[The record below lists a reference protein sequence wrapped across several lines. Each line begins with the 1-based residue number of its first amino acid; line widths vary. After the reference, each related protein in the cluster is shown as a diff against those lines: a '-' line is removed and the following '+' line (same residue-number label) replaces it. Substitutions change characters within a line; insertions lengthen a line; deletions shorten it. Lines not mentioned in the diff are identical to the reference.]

1 MLTAIRT
8 FAKSWPARILMAVLA
23 VSFVGWGASSTGLT
37 AVNGDVVIKAGSR
50 TTDSMA
56 FKREYDGYKKT
67 IEQQQNGG
75 QPITPE
81 QAEQNRLDTAVL
93 NGLAT
98 RESFAELLRKTG
110 VRPSDRLILNQIE
123 KIPEFFD
130 QVTGRFDKK
139 LMTDILQ
146 RNEATPQML
155 ETQIRDGI
163 ANQFW
168 GKGLQNG
175 LVAPRAYGALGAVFA
190 LETRDLTYFALPAG
204 SVPAPAA
211 PTDVQLKA
219 FIAENKSAL
228 TLPDMREITIVGF
241 SPAVAASVAGPVD
254 PAELK
259 KRYDFRKDTLS
270 KPETRT
276 LVQIPVKNAAD
287 AQKATARLAA
297 GEAPAAVAKALGT
310 APVEFNDKPATAIPD
325 RKVAEAAF
333 KAAPGQVITVQ
344 GDLGLAVVKV
354 IAAIPGQS
362 ISLEAIK
369 PMLEAE
375 IRKDMAA
382 EKAYAQAQAFED
394 ARQGGAGMAAAAT
407 KAGVQSQ
414 RTPPITAQVAGPNG
428 QPTNLPPKI
437 LQVAFSLPAGGESE
451 VTELGDGVSFAVRVE
466 KVIPAHVPPLDEI
479 RPQVTA
485 FWMQR
490 ELVKALEAKA
500 KALST
505 RVEKGESIEAV
516 AASAGVPVVRVP
528 GLSRQNA
535 QTHTEVPQPVLGR
548 AFGSKPGEVWTAWAP
563 QALVVGRIDN
573 VRMDPNPAAGQ
584 LAEGS
589 RAQLSQAVMRE
600 MGEAAQSYARA
611 KLKTKTRPDLA
622 RAAAGF
628 EPLEKGK
635 AKPAEKKG

>member
-1 MLTAIRT
+1 MLTAIRN
-8 FAKSWPARILMAVLA
+8 FAKSWPARILMAILA
-23 VSFVGWGASSTGLT
+23 VSFVGWGVNATGVSAFT
-37 AVNGDVVIKAGSR
+37 GDQVIKAGSR
-50 TTDSMA
+50 TVDSIA
-56 FKREYDGYKKT
+56 FRREYEGYRKGL
-67 IEQQQNGG
+67 EQQNNG
-75 QPITPE
+75 QPIPPDV
-81 QAEQNRLDTAVL
+81 AEQNHLDSVVL

-98 RESFAELLRKTG
+98 RESFAELLTRTG
-110 VRPSDRLILNQIE
+110 IRPSDGLILKQIE

-139 LMTDILQ
+139 IMRDILA

-155 ETQIRDGI
+155 DAQIRDGI
-163 ANQFW
+163 AGQFW
-168 GKGLQNG
+168 AKGLQNG
-175 LVAPRAYGALGAVFA
+175 LNVPRSYGALGAVFA
-190 LETRDLTYFALPAG
+190 LESRDLTYFALPKEA
-204 SVPAPAA
+204 VAQPAP

-219 FIAENKSAL
+219 FVAENKSAL
-228 TLPDMREITIVGF
+228 TLPDMRELTVVGF
-241 SPAVAASVAGPVD
+241 SPATASSAAGPID

-276 LVQIPVKNAAD
+276 LVQIS
-287 AQKATARLAA
+287 ARS
-297 GEAPAAVAKALGT
+297 AAVAQQAAARLSKGEDPAAIAKSLGVV
-310 APVEFNDKPATAIPD
+310 PVAFNDKPATAIPD

-333 KAAPGQVITVQ
+333 KATPGQVITVQ

-354 IAAIPGQS
+354 VAVVPGTAIS
-362 ISLEAIK
+362 MEEIR

-375 IRKDMAA
+375 IRKEQAA
-382 EKAYAQAQAFED
+382 EKAYAQSQAFED
-394 ARQGGAGMAAAAT
+394 ARQGGASMADAAT
-407 KAGVQSQ
+407 KAGVTAQ
-414 RTPPITAQVAGPNG
+414 RMPQITAQGAAANG
-428 QPTNLPPKI
+428 QPLNLPPKI

-451 VTELGDGVSFAVRVE
+451 ITELGDGVSFAVRVE

-485 FWMQR
+485 VWMQR
-490 ELVKALEAKA
+490 ELVKALEQKA
-500 KALST
+500 KALSA

-516 AASAGVPVVRVP
+516 AASAGLPIVRVP
-528 GLSRQNA
+528 GLTRQSA
-535 QTHTEVPQPVLGR
+535 QAHPEVPQAVMGR
-548 AFGSKPGEVWTAWAP
+548 AFGAKPGEVWTARAP

-573 VRMDPNPAAGQ
+573 VRMDASPNAAQ

-589 RAQLSQAVMRE
+589 RAQLSQAVFRE
-600 MGEAAQSYARA
+600 MGNAAQAYARI
-611 KLKTKTRPDLA
+611 KLKTKTDPVRA